1 MRKNVVQM
9 KQIVEKMNLKNLTP
23 DVELSDKA
31 VVVNSK
37 YIEYQKSLLYSFH

>member
-31 VVVNSK
+31 VRFRILTVLHYN
-37 YIEYQKSLLYSFH
+37 